1 MARLLVLFALLVL
14 LRPAAA
20 LGEDAPLDRGEAL
33 ALKGEQLLDE
43 GDVEGAYKAYHAALV
58 ESPEHPVYVRRA
70 AVLKRVGRLRR
81 FVASQEISEKWAVA
95 AATLHAFY
103 LDEDLASLAL
113 EIDRRANA
121 ELKNPGT
128 AIRLAEALLALDLD
142 TEARTLLEGRPKPT
156 FHERVLL
163 GVALSRLGKPKEA
176 KDLRAALVLAKDA
189 PPAQLRDLARL
200 EARLGESPEALAL
213 LRNALERTPQEG
225 LESAR
230 KRIEGCNDFA
240 TLRELPAYREVLKT
254 KSKVVEG
261 CSGGSSCGTCP
272 SRGDCNEG

>member
-1 MARLLVLFALLVL
+1 MARLLVLFAVLVL

-103 LDEDLASLAL
+103 LDEDLANLAL
-113 EIDRRANA
+113 EIDRRADV
-121 ELKNPGT
+121 ELKSPGT
-128 AIRLAEALLALDLD
+128 AIRLAETLLALGLD
-142 TEARTLLEGRPKPT
+142 TETRALLEVRPKPT
-156 FHERVLL
+156 VHERVLL
-163 GVALSRLGKPKEA
+163 GVALSRLGKLQEA
-176 KDLRAALVLAKDA
+176 KNLRAALVVAKDA

-200 EARLGESPEALAL
+200 DARLGQSSEALTL
-213 LRNALERTPQEG
+213 LRTALEQTPKEG
-225 LESAR
+225 LAAAR
-230 KRIEGCNDFA
+230 KRIEGCSDFA
-240 TLRELPAYREVLKT
+240 TLRALPEYPGVLKT
-254 KSKVVEG
+254 PSKVVEG